1 MQSHNPCSI
10 PKTLIFCCRKE
21 TAANIYRFL
30 SYSAASRE
38 HVTMYHASLTERSK
52 REIYIRFSS
61 RSSQLRCLV
70 ATIAFGM
77 VWTCT
82 KIEIKIVLNVA
93 ARCT

>member
-1 MQSHNPCSI
+1 
-10 PKTLIFCCRKE
+10 
-21 TAANIYRFL
+21 
-30 SYSAASRE
+30 
-38 HVTMYHASLTERSK
+38 MYHASLTERSK

-82 KIEIKIVLNVA
+82 KIEIKIVLNVQGVDIPDV
-93 ARCT
+93 TNGVGYL